1 MKDRIRDRLHPK
13 QIPTKAYAVKRQLWE
28 LGFKAIYS
36 LLYCLSSEPGS
47 FEQKNHMILAA
58 ILFER
63 ISCPVYIG
71 KDGYPRKPPA
81 SKYYHEIFEG
91 WAETPKEIYDRIG
104 SRGVTLERAERIH
117 KLVWQIADL
126 VCPMMACDDEQMFVG
141 EYAYAIEYV
150 IRHGGDLP
158 KPEIKHVFPQN
169 YPDYDY
175 MKGIAEEIGGYEE
188 YCL

>member
-1 MKDRIRDRLHPK
+1 MKSNIGKYLHPK
-13 QIPTKAYAVKRQLWE
+13 QIPTRAYAVKRQLWE

-47 FEQKNHMILAA
+47 YEQKNHMILTA

-63 ISCPVYIG
+63 ISCPVYLG
-71 KDGYPRKPPA
+71 KDGFWRKPPVK
-81 SKYYHEIFEG
+81 KYYYEIFEG
-91 WAETPKEIYDRIG
+91 WAETPNEIYDRIA
-104 SRGVTLERAERIH
+104 SRGVTPERAKHIH

-126 VCPMMACDDEQMFVG
+126 VCPMMACDHEQAFVS

-150 IRHGGDLP
+150 ITHDGDLP
-158 KPEIKHVFPQN
+158 KPEIKHIFPEN

-175 MKGIAEEIGGYEE
+175 TKGIAEEIGEYED
-188 YCL
+188 YLL